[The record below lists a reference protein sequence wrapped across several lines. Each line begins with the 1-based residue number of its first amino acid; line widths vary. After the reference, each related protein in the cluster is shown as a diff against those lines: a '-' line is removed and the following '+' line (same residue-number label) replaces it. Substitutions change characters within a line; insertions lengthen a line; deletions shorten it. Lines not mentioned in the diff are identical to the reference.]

1 MNDSGFEL
9 SGIRQM
15 LLQVTGI
22 NILGIN
28 KYQENVLNQDED
40 QIICIQFT
48 STSYPGKVYKM
59 NITQS
64 ELNKISKS
72 DLTSFKIYFE
82 KFASTTVG

>member
-15 LLQVTGI
+15 LLLVTGI
-22 NILGIN
+22 NILSIKN
-28 KYQENVLNQDED
+28 QEEQALNQAED
-40 QIICIQFT
+40 QLILIEFT

-72 DLTSFKIYFE
+72 DLASFKIYFE
-82 KFASTTVG
+82 KFASVPVD